1 MPEYLTKWTTKK
13 VVEEGVKV
21 VPNARILGAQINDS
35 KVELQFTATDSSNG
49 LPVGSWLLADHG
61 KHRKQI

>member
-1 MPEYLTKWTTKK
+1 

-21 VPNARILGAQINDS
+21 VPNARIIGAQINDN

-49 LPVGSWLLADHG
+49 LPACNWLLADHG
-61 KHRKQI
+61 KQR